1 MRDNA
6 EILTKGSR
14 VYAKKRKARKEQVEK
29 IEFDPKARRTFLTG
43 FHKRKLER
51 RENAIAQAK
60 AKDRE
65 DHLELRREKREQQKD
80 LLAQRIMENKSYYGI
95 ATSDN
100 EDDEEAGAEDAS
112 SGGGS
117 SDSGDDSG
125 GHGKKTDAK
134 RHKGK
139 DVAVLTDETSVTTIT
154 VVKDFDPASLED
166 EEVDLERKLTPQG
179 LIKKI
184 VDGVVK
190 RSKQGE
196 ADSKATASKKPKKK
210 EKKFRYETKAK
221 RSLKNTKDRA
231 ANKDRAIA
239 QRAARNTRDKATSKR
254 RR

>member
-6 EILTKGSR
+6 ALLTSGSK
-14 VYAKKRKARKEQVEK
+14 VYAKKRKAKKEQVEK
-29 IEFDPKARRTFLTG
+29 VEFDPKARRSFLTG

-65 DHLELRREKREQQKD
+65 DYLEVRREKREQQKD

-95 ATSDN
+95 NTSDN
-100 EDDEEAGAEDAS
+100 EREGASVSGSGSDSEDDEADE
-112 SGGGS
+112 
-117 SDSGDDSG
+117 
-125 GHGKKTDAK
+125 HNNK

-139 DVAVLTDETSVTTIT
+139 DVAVLTGETSVTTVT
-154 VVKDFDPASLED
+154 VIKDFDPARLED

-190 RSKQGE
+190 RSKKNDDDE
-196 ADSKATASKKPKKK
+196 ADSKAASKKPKKKK

-221 RSLKNTKDRA
+221 RSMKNTKDRA

-239 QRAARNTRDKATSKR
+239 QRTARGAKDKTTSKR

>member
-1 MRDNA
+1 
-6 EILTKGSR
+6 
-14 VYAKKRKARKEQVEK
+14 
-29 IEFDPKARRTFLTG
+29 
-43 FHKRKLER
+43 
-51 RENAIAQAK
+51 AK
-60 AKDRE
+60 AKERE

-100 EDDEEAGAEDAS
+100 EDEEASDDNAS
-112 SGGGS
+112 SNGEKGGGGDS
-117 SDSGDDSG
+117 DSDSGDT
-125 GHGKKTDAK
+125 KEAVPNAK
-134 RHKGK
+134 RRKGK
-139 DVAVLTDETSVTTIT
+139 DVAVLTGETSVTTVT
-154 VVKDFDPASLED
+154 VIKDFDPARLED

-190 RSKQGE
+190 RSKQEE
-196 ADSKATASKKPKKK
+196 ADSKAAAAASKRPKKKK

-239 QRAARNTRDKATSKR
+239 QRTARNTKDKTTSKR